1 MSMIT
6 IRNLQFQYDAAP
18 EINALYGID
27 LEIRKGEC
35 IVLTGESGCG
45 KTTLTRC
52 LNGLIPNFFEG
63 TLTGEILYEGVPV
76 NKLEQYELSRK
87 IGTVFQDSRS
97 QFFAVNTTDEVA
109 FGCENLAFP
118 TERINQ
124 NVDAAFS
131 RMNIDVLRD
140 RSLFGLSSGEKQRL
154 AVASIYAMDTDVIVL
169 DEPTANLDGETIQNL
184 RELLFTLKAE
194 GKTLIISEHR
204 LSWLGGIADRYVY
217 MRKGRIEKIWGAA
230 EAACL
235 SPDVLREYGLRSI
248 QNVLFPTRKTPARS
262 DANELTCQNLCIYYG
277 KQEIIHDLNFHFTW
291 GEEGRIIGIVGAN
304 GSGKTTFSKVL
315 CGLMAPR
322 TGKIHLNGKKMTHRE
337 LLKKTYFVMQDAD
350 YQLFTESVTHEME
363 LAARK
368 NKQKNVRSSKE
379 ETTNILDRFGLAE
392 YSERHPLSLSGG
404 QKQRVT
410 IAASIAAK
418 SDILVLDE
426 PTSGL
431 DGRNML
437 RLKNILRELKKQGM
451 LIFIVTHDAEFL
463 EGLTDELLT
472 ISNKEENMDKREKQQ
487 SPLRG
492 ILQFASQRKGLL
504 RISVILSV
512 LSSAFGMVPY
522 AAVAVLLGK
531 ALDNALTIEWAVS
544 LTLVALA
551 GYFLKHFLY
560 SKSTLCSH
568 KAAYEI
574 IQNIR
579 CAIMRKM
586 SKMSMGTIQEKSS
599 GEFKQL
605 VIDDSGSFVPT
616 SVTAG
621 EFTIF
626 AKTGPAVIKKAGV
639 VVEHTDFVG
648 KYPLTPGRTLSAL
661 ELSLIPKLPEWYI
674 IPPEVVDICKHAQK
688 TTGRPMQMRNFLL
701 RGPAGTG
708 KTMGA
713 KAIAAGLGLPYMK
726 YTCSANTEIFDFTGM
741 IFPETDAV
749 STGSPELD
757 REREILK
764 SMGGISYANV
774 AKLMRFPDLDDMD
787 YDPAGVYQALTGVE
801 NLAATVQ
808 DCMSVVLEKV
818 TEKVQA
824 LSKRAETCQSSGQN
838 YTYVETDFVKAL
850 KHGYLVEVQEPSTII
865 QPGVLVGLNSLLEQ
879 EGSITL
885 PTGEIIRRHPDTVV
899 IVTTN
904 VSYEGC
910 RQMNQSVVDRMS
922 LVKDIEL
929 PEPEVMVQRAMAVT
943 GCADEYLV
951 SQMVQ
956 VVNDMADYC
965 RKNSITDGAC
975 GMRSLIDWVIS
986 AEISGDPYL
995 SAKYTVISK
1004 ATADEEDREAL
1015 ITTILDPMFAPKRKR
1030 TSA

>member
-1 MSMIT
+1 MSVSIN
-6 IRNLQFQYDAAP
+6 NLFNYSRSLPVPFDTMTNKKVKVASM
-18 EINALYGID
+18 YGAKTESTLCGSVIKAVHAMC
-27 LEIRKGEC
+27 RCMNG
-35 IVLTGESGCG
+35 TGEGAVGQIDTNKSVAEYKSSVGPDAYHLVVFDVASGSALASVYD
-45 KTTLTRC
+45 KNTE
-52 LNGLIPNFFEG
+52 LI
-63 TLTGEILYEGVPV
+63 
-76 NKLEQYELSRK
+76 EQY
-87 IGTVFQDSRS
+87 VAHPS
-97 QFFAVNTTDEVA
+97 QRDGAAIFFA
-109 FGCENLAFP
+109 
-118 TERINQ
+118 
-124 NVDAAFS
+124 
-131 RMNIDVLRD
+131 
-140 RSLFGLSSGEKQRL
+140 
-154 AVASIYAMDTDVIVL
+154 
-169 DEPTANLDGETIQNL
+169 
-184 RELLFTLKAE
+184 
-194 GKTLIISEHR
+194 
-204 LSWLGGIADRYVY
+204 
-217 MRKGRIEKIWGAA
+217 
-230 EAACL
+230 
-235 SPDVLREYGLRSI
+235 
-248 QNVLFPTRKTPARS
+248 
-262 DANELTCQNLCIYYG
+262 
-277 KQEIIHDLNFHFTW
+277 
-291 GEEGRIIGIVGAN
+291 
-304 GSGKTTFSKVL
+304 
-315 CGLMAPR
+315 LMPF
-322 TGKIHLNGKKMTHRE
+322 LM
-337 LLKKTYFVMQDAD
+337 
-350 YQLFTESVTHEME
+350 S
-363 LAARK
+363 
-368 NKQKNVRSSKE
+368 
-379 ETTNILDRFGLAE
+379 
-392 YSERHPLSLSGG
+392 
-404 QKQRVT
+404 
-410 IAASIAAK
+410 
-418 SDILVLDE
+418 
-426 PTSGL
+426 
-431 DGRNML
+431 
-437 RLKNILRELKKQGM
+437 
-451 LIFIVTHDAEFL
+451 DAEF
-463 EGLTDELLT
+463 DET
-472 ISNKEENMDKREKQQ
+472 FQEYYDQFIAGYPDMAKATESMA
-487 SPLRG
+487 
-492 ILQFASQRKGLL
+492 ILC
-504 RISVILSV
+504 
-512 LSSAFGMVPY
+512 
-522 AAVAVLLGK
+522 
-531 ALDNALTIEWAVS
+531 DNAYRRIKDDTCPAHINITVDKSGNLMRVS
-544 LTLVALA
+544 Q
-551 GYFLKHFLY
+551 G
-560 SKSTLCSH
+560 
-568 KAAYEI
+568 
-574 IQNIR
+574 
-579 CAIMRKM
+579 
-586 SKMSMGTIQEKSS
+586 
-599 GEFKQL
+599 QL
-605 VIDDSGSFVPT
+605 DSGSFVPT

-749 STGSPELD
+749 STGSSELD

-774 AKLMRFPDLDDMD
+774 AKLLRLPDLDDMD

-824 LSKRAETCQSSGQN
+824 LSKRAENRQSSGQN

>member
-1 MSMIT
+1 MSVSIN
-6 IRNLQFQYDAAP
+6 NLFNYSRSLPVPFDTMTNKKVKVASMYGAKTESTLCGSVIKAVHAMCRCMNGTGEGAVGQIDTNKSVAEYKSSVGPDAYHLVVFDAASGS
-18 EINALYGID
+18 ALASVYD
-27 LEIRKGEC
+27 KNTE
-35 IVLTGESGCG
+35 
-45 KTTLTRC
+45 
-52 LNGLIPNFFEG
+52 LI
-63 TLTGEILYEGVPV
+63 
-76 NKLEQYELSRK
+76 EQY
-87 IGTVFQDSRS
+87 VAHPS
-97 QFFAVNTTDEVA
+97 QRDGAAIFFA
-109 FGCENLAFP
+109 
-118 TERINQ
+118 
-124 NVDAAFS
+124 
-131 RMNIDVLRD
+131 
-140 RSLFGLSSGEKQRL
+140 
-154 AVASIYAMDTDVIVL
+154 
-169 DEPTANLDGETIQNL
+169 
-184 RELLFTLKAE
+184 
-194 GKTLIISEHR
+194 
-204 LSWLGGIADRYVY
+204 
-217 MRKGRIEKIWGAA
+217 
-230 EAACL
+230 
-235 SPDVLREYGLRSI
+235 
-248 QNVLFPTRKTPARS
+248 
-262 DANELTCQNLCIYYG
+262 
-277 KQEIIHDLNFHFTW
+277 
-291 GEEGRIIGIVGAN
+291 
-304 GSGKTTFSKVL
+304 
-315 CGLMAPR
+315 LMPF
-322 TGKIHLNGKKMTHRE
+322 LM
-337 LLKKTYFVMQDAD
+337 
-350 YQLFTESVTHEME
+350 S
-363 LAARK
+363 
-368 NKQKNVRSSKE
+368 
-379 ETTNILDRFGLAE
+379 
-392 YSERHPLSLSGG
+392 
-404 QKQRVT
+404 
-410 IAASIAAK
+410 
-418 SDILVLDE
+418 
-426 PTSGL
+426 
-431 DGRNML
+431 
-437 RLKNILRELKKQGM
+437 
-451 LIFIVTHDAEFL
+451 DAEF
-463 EGLTDELLT
+463 DET
-472 ISNKEENMDKREKQQ
+472 FQEYYDQFIAGYPDMAKATESMA
-487 SPLRG
+487 
-492 ILQFASQRKGLL
+492 ILC
-504 RISVILSV
+504 
-512 LSSAFGMVPY
+512 
-522 AAVAVLLGK
+522 
-531 ALDNALTIEWAVS
+531 DNAYRRIKDDTCPAHINITVDKSGNLMRVS
-544 LTLVALA
+544 Q
-551 GYFLKHFLY
+551 G
-560 SKSTLCSH
+560 
-568 KAAYEI
+568 
-574 IQNIR
+574 
-579 CAIMRKM
+579 
-586 SKMSMGTIQEKSS
+586 
-599 GEFKQL
+599 QL
-605 VIDDSGSFVPT
+605 DSGSFVPT

-749 STGSPELD
+749 STGSSELD

-774 AKLMRFPDLDDMD
+774 AKLLRLPDLDDMD

-824 LSKRAETCQSSGQN
+824 LSKRAENRQSSGQN
-838 YTYVETDFVKAL
+838 YTYVETNFVKAL

>member
-1 MSMIT
+1 MSVSIN
-6 IRNLQFQYDAAP
+6 NLFNYSRSLPVPFDTMTNKKVKVASMYGAKTESTLCGSVIKAVHAMCRCMNGTGEGAVGQIDTNKSVAEYKSSVGPDAYHLVVFDAASGS
-18 EINALYGID
+18 ALASVYD
-27 LEIRKGEC
+27 KNTE
-35 IVLTGESGCG
+35 
-45 KTTLTRC
+45 
-52 LNGLIPNFFEG
+52 LI
-63 TLTGEILYEGVPV
+63 
-76 NKLEQYELSRK
+76 EQY
-87 IGTVFQDSRS
+87 VAHPS
-97 QFFAVNTTDEVA
+97 QRDGAAIFFA
-109 FGCENLAFP
+109 
-118 TERINQ
+118 
-124 NVDAAFS
+124 
-131 RMNIDVLRD
+131 
-140 RSLFGLSSGEKQRL
+140 
-154 AVASIYAMDTDVIVL
+154 
-169 DEPTANLDGETIQNL
+169 
-184 RELLFTLKAE
+184 
-194 GKTLIISEHR
+194 
-204 LSWLGGIADRYVY
+204 
-217 MRKGRIEKIWGAA
+217 
-230 EAACL
+230 
-235 SPDVLREYGLRSI
+235 
-248 QNVLFPTRKTPARS
+248 
-262 DANELTCQNLCIYYG
+262 
-277 KQEIIHDLNFHFTW
+277 
-291 GEEGRIIGIVGAN
+291 
-304 GSGKTTFSKVL
+304 
-315 CGLMAPR
+315 LMPF
-322 TGKIHLNGKKMTHRE
+322 LM
-337 LLKKTYFVMQDAD
+337 
-350 YQLFTESVTHEME
+350 S
-363 LAARK
+363 
-368 NKQKNVRSSKE
+368 
-379 ETTNILDRFGLAE
+379 
-392 YSERHPLSLSGG
+392 
-404 QKQRVT
+404 
-410 IAASIAAK
+410 
-418 SDILVLDE
+418 
-426 PTSGL
+426 
-431 DGRNML
+431 
-437 RLKNILRELKKQGM
+437 
-451 LIFIVTHDAEFL
+451 DAEF
-463 EGLTDELLT
+463 DET
-472 ISNKEENMDKREKQQ
+472 FQAYYDQFIAGYPDMAKATESMA
-487 SPLRG
+487 
-492 ILQFASQRKGLL
+492 ILC
-504 RISVILSV
+504 
-512 LSSAFGMVPY
+512 
-522 AAVAVLLGK
+522 
-531 ALDNALTIEWAVS
+531 DNAYRRIKDDTCPAHINITVDKSGNLMRVS
-544 LTLVALA
+544 Q
-551 GYFLKHFLY
+551 G
-560 SKSTLCSH
+560 
-568 KAAYEI
+568 
-574 IQNIR
+574 
-579 CAIMRKM
+579 
-586 SKMSMGTIQEKSS
+586 
-599 GEFKQL
+599 QL
-605 VIDDSGSFVPT
+605 DSGSFVPT

-648 KYPLTPGRTLSAL
+648 KYPLTPGRTLSVL

-774 AKLMRFPDLDDMD
+774 AKLLRLPDLDDMD

-824 LSKRAETCQSSGQN
+824 LSKRAENRQSSGQN

>member
-1 MSMIT
+1 MSVSIN
-6 IRNLQFQYDAAP
+6 NLFNYSRSLPVPFDTMTNKKVKVASMYGAKTESTLCGSVIKAVHAMCRCMNGTGEGAVGQIDTNKSVAEYKSSVGPDAYHLVVFDAASGS
-18 EINALYGID
+18 ALASVYD
-27 LEIRKGEC
+27 KNTE
-35 IVLTGESGCG
+35 
-45 KTTLTRC
+45 
-52 LNGLIPNFFEG
+52 LI
-63 TLTGEILYEGVPV
+63 
-76 NKLEQYELSRK
+76 EQY
-87 IGTVFQDSRS
+87 VAHPS
-97 QFFAVNTTDEVA
+97 QRDGAAIFFA
-109 FGCENLAFP
+109 
-118 TERINQ
+118 
-124 NVDAAFS
+124 
-131 RMNIDVLRD
+131 
-140 RSLFGLSSGEKQRL
+140 
-154 AVASIYAMDTDVIVL
+154 
-169 DEPTANLDGETIQNL
+169 
-184 RELLFTLKAE
+184 
-194 GKTLIISEHR
+194 
-204 LSWLGGIADRYVY
+204 
-217 MRKGRIEKIWGAA
+217 
-230 EAACL
+230 
-235 SPDVLREYGLRSI
+235 
-248 QNVLFPTRKTPARS
+248 
-262 DANELTCQNLCIYYG
+262 
-277 KQEIIHDLNFHFTW
+277 
-291 GEEGRIIGIVGAN
+291 
-304 GSGKTTFSKVL
+304 
-315 CGLMAPR
+315 LMPF
-322 TGKIHLNGKKMTHRE
+322 LM
-337 LLKKTYFVMQDAD
+337 
-350 YQLFTESVTHEME
+350 S
-363 LAARK
+363 
-368 NKQKNVRSSKE
+368 
-379 ETTNILDRFGLAE
+379 
-392 YSERHPLSLSGG
+392 
-404 QKQRVT
+404 
-410 IAASIAAK
+410 
-418 SDILVLDE
+418 
-426 PTSGL
+426 
-431 DGRNML
+431 
-437 RLKNILRELKKQGM
+437 
-451 LIFIVTHDAEFL
+451 DAEF
-463 EGLTDELLT
+463 DET
-472 ISNKEENMDKREKQQ
+472 FQEYYDQFIAGYPDMAKATESMA
-487 SPLRG
+487 
-492 ILQFASQRKGLL
+492 ILC
-504 RISVILSV
+504 
-512 LSSAFGMVPY
+512 
-522 AAVAVLLGK
+522 
-531 ALDNALTIEWAVS
+531 DNAYRRIKDDTCPAHINITVDKSGNLMRVS
-544 LTLVALA
+544 Q
-551 GYFLKHFLY
+551 G
-560 SKSTLCSH
+560 
-568 KAAYEI
+568 
-574 IQNIR
+574 
-579 CAIMRKM
+579 
-586 SKMSMGTIQEKSS
+586 
-599 GEFKQL
+599 QL
-605 VIDDSGSFVPT
+605 DSGSFVPT

-713 KAIAAGLGLPYMK
+713 KVIAAGLGLPYMK

-749 STGSPELD
+749 STGSSELD

-774 AKLMRFPDLDDMD
+774 AKLLRLPDLDDMD

-824 LSKRAETCQSSGQN
+824 LSKRAENRQSSGQN

>member
-1 MSMIT
+1 MSVSIN
-6 IRNLQFQYDAAP
+6 NLFNYSRSLPVPFDTMTNKKVKVASMYGAKTESTLCGSVIKAVHAMCRCMNGTGEGAVGQIDTNKSVAEYKSSVGPDAYHLVVFDAASGS
-18 EINALYGID
+18 ALASVYD
-27 LEIRKGEC
+27 KNTE
-35 IVLTGESGCG
+35 
-45 KTTLTRC
+45 
-52 LNGLIPNFFEG
+52 LI
-63 TLTGEILYEGVPV
+63 
-76 NKLEQYELSRK
+76 EQY
-87 IGTVFQDSRS
+87 VAHPS
-97 QFFAVNTTDEVA
+97 QRDGAAIFFA
-109 FGCENLAFP
+109 
-118 TERINQ
+118 
-124 NVDAAFS
+124 
-131 RMNIDVLRD
+131 
-140 RSLFGLSSGEKQRL
+140 
-154 AVASIYAMDTDVIVL
+154 
-169 DEPTANLDGETIQNL
+169 
-184 RELLFTLKAE
+184 
-194 GKTLIISEHR
+194 
-204 LSWLGGIADRYVY
+204 
-217 MRKGRIEKIWGAA
+217 
-230 EAACL
+230 
-235 SPDVLREYGLRSI
+235 
-248 QNVLFPTRKTPARS
+248 
-262 DANELTCQNLCIYYG
+262 
-277 KQEIIHDLNFHFTW
+277 
-291 GEEGRIIGIVGAN
+291 
-304 GSGKTTFSKVL
+304 
-315 CGLMAPR
+315 LMPF
-322 TGKIHLNGKKMTHRE
+322 LM
-337 LLKKTYFVMQDAD
+337 
-350 YQLFTESVTHEME
+350 S
-363 LAARK
+363 
-368 NKQKNVRSSKE
+368 
-379 ETTNILDRFGLAE
+379 
-392 YSERHPLSLSGG
+392 
-404 QKQRVT
+404 
-410 IAASIAAK
+410 
-418 SDILVLDE
+418 
-426 PTSGL
+426 
-431 DGRNML
+431 
-437 RLKNILRELKKQGM
+437 
-451 LIFIVTHDAEFL
+451 DAEF
-463 EGLTDELLT
+463 DET
-472 ISNKEENMDKREKQQ
+472 FQAYYDQFIAGYPDMAKATESMA
-487 SPLRG
+487 
-492 ILQFASQRKGLL
+492 ILC
-504 RISVILSV
+504 
-512 LSSAFGMVPY
+512 
-522 AAVAVLLGK
+522 
-531 ALDNALTIEWAVS
+531 DNAYRRIKDDTCPAHINITVDKSGNLMRVS
-544 LTLVALA
+544 Q
-551 GYFLKHFLY
+551 G
-560 SKSTLCSH
+560 
-568 KAAYEI
+568 
-574 IQNIR
+574 
-579 CAIMRKM
+579 
-586 SKMSMGTIQEKSS
+586 
-599 GEFKQL
+599 QL
-605 VIDDSGSFVPT
+605 DSGSFVPT

-774 AKLMRFPDLDDMD
+774 AKLMRLPDLDDMD

-808 DCMSVVLEKV
+808 DCLSVVLEKV

-824 LSKRAETCQSSGQN
+824 LSKRAENRQSSGQN

-910 RQMNQSVVDRMS
+910 RSMNQSVVDRMS

-1004 ATADEEDREAL
+1004 ATADEEYREAL

>member
-1 MSMIT
+1 MSVSIN
-6 IRNLQFQYDAAP
+6 NLFNYSRSLPVPFDTMTNKKVKVASMYGAKTESTLCGSVIKAVHAMCRCMNGTGEGAVGQIDTNKSVAEYKSSVGPDAYHLVVFDAASGS
-18 EINALYGID
+18 ALASVYD
-27 LEIRKGEC
+27 KNTE
-35 IVLTGESGCG
+35 
-45 KTTLTRC
+45 
-52 LNGLIPNFFEG
+52 LI
-63 TLTGEILYEGVPV
+63 
-76 NKLEQYELSRK
+76 EQY
-87 IGTVFQDSRS
+87 VAHPS
-97 QFFAVNTTDEVA
+97 QRDGAAIFFA
-109 FGCENLAFP
+109 
-118 TERINQ
+118 
-124 NVDAAFS
+124 
-131 RMNIDVLRD
+131 
-140 RSLFGLSSGEKQRL
+140 
-154 AVASIYAMDTDVIVL
+154 
-169 DEPTANLDGETIQNL
+169 
-184 RELLFTLKAE
+184 
-194 GKTLIISEHR
+194 
-204 LSWLGGIADRYVY
+204 
-217 MRKGRIEKIWGAA
+217 
-230 EAACL
+230 
-235 SPDVLREYGLRSI
+235 
-248 QNVLFPTRKTPARS
+248 
-262 DANELTCQNLCIYYG
+262 
-277 KQEIIHDLNFHFTW
+277 
-291 GEEGRIIGIVGAN
+291 
-304 GSGKTTFSKVL
+304 
-315 CGLMAPR
+315 LMPF
-322 TGKIHLNGKKMTHRE
+322 LM
-337 LLKKTYFVMQDAD
+337 
-350 YQLFTESVTHEME
+350 S
-363 LAARK
+363 
-368 NKQKNVRSSKE
+368 
-379 ETTNILDRFGLAE
+379 
-392 YSERHPLSLSGG
+392 
-404 QKQRVT
+404 
-410 IAASIAAK
+410 
-418 SDILVLDE
+418 
-426 PTSGL
+426 
-431 DGRNML
+431 
-437 RLKNILRELKKQGM
+437 
-451 LIFIVTHDAEFL
+451 DAEF
-463 EGLTDELLT
+463 DET
-472 ISNKEENMDKREKQQ
+472 FQEYYDQFIAGYPDMAKATESMA
-487 SPLRG
+487 
-492 ILQFASQRKGLL
+492 ILC
-504 RISVILSV
+504 
-512 LSSAFGMVPY
+512 
-522 AAVAVLLGK
+522 
-531 ALDNALTIEWAVS
+531 DNAYRRIKDDTCPAHINITVDKSGNLMRVS
-544 LTLVALA
+544 Q
-551 GYFLKHFLY
+551 G
-560 SKSTLCSH
+560 
-568 KAAYEI
+568 
-574 IQNIR
+574 
-579 CAIMRKM
+579 
-586 SKMSMGTIQEKSS
+586 
-599 GEFKQL
+599 QL
-605 VIDDSGSFVPT
+605 DSGSFVPT

-749 STGSPELD
+749 STGSSELD

-774 AKLMRFPDLDDMD
+774 AKLLRLPDLDDMD

-818 TEKVQA
+818 MEKVQA
-824 LSKRAETCQSSGQN
+824 LSKRTENRQSSGQN

-850 KHGYLVEVQEPSTII
+850 KHGYLVEIQEPSTII

>member
-1 MSMIT
+1 MSVSIN
-6 IRNLQFQYDAAP
+6 NLFNY
-18 EINALYGID
+18 
-27 LEIRKGEC
+27 
-35 IVLTGESGCG
+35 
-45 KTTLTRC
+45 
-52 LNGLIPNFFEG
+52 
-63 TLTGEILYEGVPV
+63 
-76 NKLEQYELSRK
+76 
-87 IGTVFQDSRS
+87 SRS
-97 QFFAVNTTDEVA
+97 LPVPFDTMTNKKV
-109 FGCENLAFP
+109 
-118 TERINQ
+118 
-124 NVDAAFS
+124 
-131 RMNIDVLRD
+131 
-140 RSLFGLSSGEKQRL
+140 K
-154 AVASIYAMDTDVIVL
+154 VASMYGA
-169 DEPTANLDGETIQNL
+169 
-184 RELLFTLKAE
+184 
-194 GKTLIISEHR
+194 KTE
-204 LSWLGGIADRYVY
+204 
-217 MRKGRIEKIWGAA
+217 
-230 EAACL
+230 
-235 SPDVLREYGLRSI
+235 
-248 QNVLFPTRKTPARS
+248 
-262 DANELTCQNLCIYYG
+262 
-277 KQEIIHDLNFHFTW
+277 
-291 GEEGRIIGIVGAN
+291 
-304 GSGKTTFSKVL
+304 
-315 CGLMAPR
+315 
-322 TGKIHLNGKKMTHRE
+322 
-337 LLKKTYFVMQDAD
+337 
-350 YQLFTESVTHEME
+350 
-363 LAARK
+363 
-368 NKQKNVRSSKE
+368 
-379 ETTNILDRFGLAE
+379 
-392 YSERHPLSLSGG
+392 
-404 QKQRVT
+404 
-410 IAASIAAK
+410 
-418 SDILVLDE
+418 
-426 PTSGL
+426 
-431 DGRNML
+431 
-437 RLKNILRELKKQGM
+437 
-451 LIFIVTHDAEFL
+451 
-463 EGLTDELLT
+463 
-472 ISNKEENMDKREKQQ
+472 
-487 SPLRG
+487 
-492 ILQFASQRKGLL
+492 
-504 RISVILSV
+504 
-512 LSSAFGMVPY
+512 
-522 AAVAVLLGK
+522 
-531 ALDNALTIEWAVS
+531 
-544 LTLVALA
+544 
-551 GYFLKHFLY
+551 
-560 SKSTLCSH
+560 STLCGSVI
-568 KAAYEI
+568 KAVHAMC
-574 IQNIR
+574 R
-579 CAIMRKM
+579 CMN
-586 SKMSMGTIQEKSS
+586 GTGEGAVGQIDTNKSVAEYKSS
-599 GEFKQL
+599 VGPDAYHLVVFDAASGSALASVYDKNTELIEQYVAHPSQRDGAAIFFALMPFLMSDVEFDETFQEYYDQFIAGYPDMAKATESMAILCDNAYRRIKDDTCPAHINITVDKSGNLMRVSQGQL
-605 VIDDSGSFVPT
+605 DSGSFVPT

-749 STGSPELD
+749 STGSSELD

-774 AKLMRFPDLDDMD
+774 AKLLRLPDLDDMD

-824 LSKRAETCQSSGQN
+824 LSKRAENRQSSGQN

-922 LVKDIEL
+922 LVKDINL

-965 RKNSITDGAC
+965 RKNSITDGTC

>member
-1 MSMIT
+1 MSVSIN
-6 IRNLQFQYDAAP
+6 NLFNYSRSLPVPFDTMTNKKVKVASMYGAKTESTLCGSVIKAVHAMCRCMNGTGEGAVGQIDTNKSVAEYKSSVGPDAYHLVVFDAASGS
-18 EINALYGID
+18 ALASVYD
-27 LEIRKGEC
+27 KNTE
-35 IVLTGESGCG
+35 
-45 KTTLTRC
+45 
-52 LNGLIPNFFEG
+52 LI
-63 TLTGEILYEGVPV
+63 
-76 NKLEQYELSRK
+76 EQY
-87 IGTVFQDSRS
+87 VAHPS
-97 QFFAVNTTDEVA
+97 QRDGAAIFFA
-109 FGCENLAFP
+109 
-118 TERINQ
+118 
-124 NVDAAFS
+124 
-131 RMNIDVLRD
+131 
-140 RSLFGLSSGEKQRL
+140 
-154 AVASIYAMDTDVIVL
+154 
-169 DEPTANLDGETIQNL
+169 
-184 RELLFTLKAE
+184 
-194 GKTLIISEHR
+194 
-204 LSWLGGIADRYVY
+204 
-217 MRKGRIEKIWGAA
+217 
-230 EAACL
+230 
-235 SPDVLREYGLRSI
+235 
-248 QNVLFPTRKTPARS
+248 
-262 DANELTCQNLCIYYG
+262 
-277 KQEIIHDLNFHFTW
+277 
-291 GEEGRIIGIVGAN
+291 
-304 GSGKTTFSKVL
+304 
-315 CGLMAPR
+315 LMPF
-322 TGKIHLNGKKMTHRE
+322 LM
-337 LLKKTYFVMQDAD
+337 
-350 YQLFTESVTHEME
+350 S
-363 LAARK
+363 
-368 NKQKNVRSSKE
+368 
-379 ETTNILDRFGLAE
+379 
-392 YSERHPLSLSGG
+392 
-404 QKQRVT
+404 
-410 IAASIAAK
+410 
-418 SDILVLDE
+418 
-426 PTSGL
+426 
-431 DGRNML
+431 
-437 RLKNILRELKKQGM
+437 
-451 LIFIVTHDAEFL
+451 DAEF
-463 EGLTDELLT
+463 DET
-472 ISNKEENMDKREKQQ
+472 FQEYYDQFIAGYPDMAKATESMA
-487 SPLRG
+487 
-492 ILQFASQRKGLL
+492 ILC
-504 RISVILSV
+504 
-512 LSSAFGMVPY
+512 
-522 AAVAVLLGK
+522 
-531 ALDNALTIEWAVS
+531 DNAYRRIKDDTCPAHINITVDKSGNLMRVS
-544 LTLVALA
+544 Q
-551 GYFLKHFLY
+551 G
-560 SKSTLCSH
+560 
-568 KAAYEI
+568 
-574 IQNIR
+574 
-579 CAIMRKM
+579 
-586 SKMSMGTIQEKSS
+586 
-599 GEFKQL
+599 QL
-605 VIDDSGSFVPT
+605 DSGSFVPT

-713 KAIAAGLGLPYMK
+713 KTIAAGLGLPYMK

-774 AKLMRFPDLDDMD
+774 AKLMRLPDLDDMD

-824 LSKRAETCQSSGQN
+824 LSKRAENRQSSGQN

-910 RQMNQSVVDRMS
+910 RSMNQSVVDRMS

>member
-1 MSMIT
+1 MSVSIN
-6 IRNLQFQYDAAP
+6 NLFNYSRSLPVPFDTMTNKKVKVASMYGAKTESTLCGSVIKAVHAMCRCMNGTGEGAVGQIDTNKSVAEYKSSVGPDAYHLVVFDAASGS
-18 EINALYGID
+18 ALASVYD
-27 LEIRKGEC
+27 KNTE
-35 IVLTGESGCG
+35 
-45 KTTLTRC
+45 
-52 LNGLIPNFFEG
+52 LI
-63 TLTGEILYEGVPV
+63 
-76 NKLEQYELSRK
+76 EQY
-87 IGTVFQDSRS
+87 VAHPS
-97 QFFAVNTTDEVA
+97 QRDGAAIFFA
-109 FGCENLAFP
+109 
-118 TERINQ
+118 
-124 NVDAAFS
+124 
-131 RMNIDVLRD
+131 
-140 RSLFGLSSGEKQRL
+140 
-154 AVASIYAMDTDVIVL
+154 
-169 DEPTANLDGETIQNL
+169 
-184 RELLFTLKAE
+184 
-194 GKTLIISEHR
+194 
-204 LSWLGGIADRYVY
+204 
-217 MRKGRIEKIWGAA
+217 
-230 EAACL
+230 
-235 SPDVLREYGLRSI
+235 
-248 QNVLFPTRKTPARS
+248 
-262 DANELTCQNLCIYYG
+262 
-277 KQEIIHDLNFHFTW
+277 
-291 GEEGRIIGIVGAN
+291 
-304 GSGKTTFSKVL
+304 
-315 CGLMAPR
+315 LMPF
-322 TGKIHLNGKKMTHRE
+322 LM
-337 LLKKTYFVMQDAD
+337 
-350 YQLFTESVTHEME
+350 S
-363 LAARK
+363 
-368 NKQKNVRSSKE
+368 
-379 ETTNILDRFGLAE
+379 
-392 YSERHPLSLSGG
+392 
-404 QKQRVT
+404 
-410 IAASIAAK
+410 
-418 SDILVLDE
+418 
-426 PTSGL
+426 
-431 DGRNML
+431 
-437 RLKNILRELKKQGM
+437 
-451 LIFIVTHDAEFL
+451 DAEF
-463 EGLTDELLT
+463 DET
-472 ISNKEENMDKREKQQ
+472 FQEYYDQFIAGYPDMAKATESMA
-487 SPLRG
+487 
-492 ILQFASQRKGLL
+492 ILC
-504 RISVILSV
+504 
-512 LSSAFGMVPY
+512 
-522 AAVAVLLGK
+522 
-531 ALDNALTIEWAVS
+531 DNAYRRIKDDTCPAHINITVDKSGNLMRVS
-544 LTLVALA
+544 Q
-551 GYFLKHFLY
+551 G
-560 SKSTLCSH
+560 
-568 KAAYEI
+568 
-574 IQNIR
+574 
-579 CAIMRKM
+579 
-586 SKMSMGTIQEKSS
+586 
-599 GEFKQL
+599 QL
-605 VIDDSGSFVPT
+605 DSGSFVPT

-648 KYPLTPGRTLSAL
+648 KYPLTLGRTLSAL
-661 ELSLIPKLPEWYI
+661 EQSLIPKLPEWYI

-774 AKLMRFPDLDDMD
+774 AKLMLLPDLDDMD

-808 DCMSVVLEKV
+808 DCMCVVLEKV

-824 LSKRAETCQSSGQN
+824 LSKRAENRQSSGQN

-922 LVKDIEL
+922 LVKDIDL

-965 RKNSITDGAC
+965 RKNSITDGTC

>member
-1 MSMIT
+1 MSVSIN
-6 IRNLQFQYDAAP
+6 NLFNYSRSLPVPFDTMTNKKVKVASMYGAKTESTLCGSVIKAVHAMCRCMNGTGEGAVGQIDTNKSVAEYKSSVGPDAYHLVVFDAASGS
-18 EINALYGID
+18 ALASVYD
-27 LEIRKGEC
+27 KNTE
-35 IVLTGESGCG
+35 
-45 KTTLTRC
+45 
-52 LNGLIPNFFEG
+52 LI
-63 TLTGEILYEGVPV
+63 
-76 NKLEQYELSRK
+76 EQY
-87 IGTVFQDSRS
+87 VAHPS
-97 QFFAVNTTDEVA
+97 QRDGAAIFFA
-109 FGCENLAFP
+109 
-118 TERINQ
+118 
-124 NVDAAFS
+124 
-131 RMNIDVLRD
+131 
-140 RSLFGLSSGEKQRL
+140 
-154 AVASIYAMDTDVIVL
+154 
-169 DEPTANLDGETIQNL
+169 
-184 RELLFTLKAE
+184 
-194 GKTLIISEHR
+194 
-204 LSWLGGIADRYVY
+204 
-217 MRKGRIEKIWGAA
+217 
-230 EAACL
+230 
-235 SPDVLREYGLRSI
+235 
-248 QNVLFPTRKTPARS
+248 
-262 DANELTCQNLCIYYG
+262 
-277 KQEIIHDLNFHFTW
+277 
-291 GEEGRIIGIVGAN
+291 
-304 GSGKTTFSKVL
+304 
-315 CGLMAPR
+315 LMPF
-322 TGKIHLNGKKMTHRE
+322 LM
-337 LLKKTYFVMQDAD
+337 
-350 YQLFTESVTHEME
+350 S
-363 LAARK
+363 
-368 NKQKNVRSSKE
+368 
-379 ETTNILDRFGLAE
+379 
-392 YSERHPLSLSGG
+392 
-404 QKQRVT
+404 
-410 IAASIAAK
+410 
-418 SDILVLDE
+418 
-426 PTSGL
+426 
-431 DGRNML
+431 
-437 RLKNILRELKKQGM
+437 
-451 LIFIVTHDAEFL
+451 DAEF
-463 EGLTDELLT
+463 DET
-472 ISNKEENMDKREKQQ
+472 FQEYYDQFIAGYPDMAKATESMA
-487 SPLRG
+487 
-492 ILQFASQRKGLL
+492 ILC
-504 RISVILSV
+504 
-512 LSSAFGMVPY
+512 
-522 AAVAVLLGK
+522 
-531 ALDNALTIEWAVS
+531 DNAYRRIKDDTCPAHINITVDKSGNLMRVS
-544 LTLVALA
+544 Q
-551 GYFLKHFLY
+551 G
-560 SKSTLCSH
+560 
-568 KAAYEI
+568 
-574 IQNIR
+574 
-579 CAIMRKM
+579 
-586 SKMSMGTIQEKSS
+586 
-599 GEFKQL
+599 QL
-605 VIDDSGSFVPT
+605 DSGSFVPT

-688 TTGRPMQMRNFLL
+688 ITGRPMQMRNFLL

-749 STGSPELD
+749 STGSSELD

-774 AKLMRFPDLDDMD
+774 AKLMRLPDLDDMD

-824 LSKRAETCQSSGQN
+824 LSKRAENRQSSGQN

-910 RQMNQSVVDRMS
+910 RSMNQSVVDRMS

>member
-1 MSMIT
+1 MSVSIN
-6 IRNLQFQYDAAP
+6 NLFNYSRSLPVPFDTMTNKKVKVASMYGAKTESTLCGSVIKAVHAMCRCMNGTGEGAVGQIDTNKSVAEYKSSVGPDAYHLVVFDAASGS
-18 EINALYGID
+18 ALASVYD
-27 LEIRKGEC
+27 KNTE
-35 IVLTGESGCG
+35 
-45 KTTLTRC
+45 
-52 LNGLIPNFFEG
+52 LI
-63 TLTGEILYEGVPV
+63 
-76 NKLEQYELSRK
+76 EQY
-87 IGTVFQDSRS
+87 VAHPS
-97 QFFAVNTTDEVA
+97 QRDGAAIFFA
-109 FGCENLAFP
+109 
-118 TERINQ
+118 
-124 NVDAAFS
+124 
-131 RMNIDVLRD
+131 
-140 RSLFGLSSGEKQRL
+140 
-154 AVASIYAMDTDVIVL
+154 
-169 DEPTANLDGETIQNL
+169 
-184 RELLFTLKAE
+184 
-194 GKTLIISEHR
+194 
-204 LSWLGGIADRYVY
+204 
-217 MRKGRIEKIWGAA
+217 
-230 EAACL
+230 
-235 SPDVLREYGLRSI
+235 
-248 QNVLFPTRKTPARS
+248 
-262 DANELTCQNLCIYYG
+262 
-277 KQEIIHDLNFHFTW
+277 
-291 GEEGRIIGIVGAN
+291 
-304 GSGKTTFSKVL
+304 
-315 CGLMAPR
+315 LMPF
-322 TGKIHLNGKKMTHRE
+322 LM
-337 LLKKTYFVMQDAD
+337 
-350 YQLFTESVTHEME
+350 S
-363 LAARK
+363 
-368 NKQKNVRSSKE
+368 
-379 ETTNILDRFGLAE
+379 
-392 YSERHPLSLSGG
+392 
-404 QKQRVT
+404 
-410 IAASIAAK
+410 
-418 SDILVLDE
+418 
-426 PTSGL
+426 
-431 DGRNML
+431 
-437 RLKNILRELKKQGM
+437 
-451 LIFIVTHDAEFL
+451 DAEF
-463 EGLTDELLT
+463 DET
-472 ISNKEENMDKREKQQ
+472 FQEYYDQFIAGYPDMAKATESMA
-487 SPLRG
+487 
-492 ILQFASQRKGLL
+492 ILC
-504 RISVILSV
+504 
-512 LSSAFGMVPY
+512 
-522 AAVAVLLGK
+522 
-531 ALDNALTIEWAVS
+531 DNAYRRIKDDTCPAHINITVDKSGNLMRVS
-544 LTLVALA
+544 Q
-551 GYFLKHFLY
+551 G
-560 SKSTLCSH
+560 
-568 KAAYEI
+568 
-574 IQNIR
+574 
-579 CAIMRKM
+579 
-586 SKMSMGTIQEKSS
+586 
-599 GEFKQL
+599 QL
-605 VIDDSGSFVPT
+605 DSGSFVPT

-648 KYPLTPGRTLSAL
+648 KYPLTLGRTLSAL
-661 ELSLIPKLPEWYI
+661 EQSLIPKLPEWYI

-749 STGSPELD
+749 STGSLELD

-774 AKLMRFPDLDDMD
+774 AKLMRLPDLDDMD

-824 LSKRAETCQSSGQN
+824 LSKRAENRQSSGQN

-922 LVKDIEL
+922 LVKDIDL

-956 VVNDMADYC
+956 VVNDMVDYC

>member
-1 MSMIT
+1 MSVSIN
-6 IRNLQFQYDAAP
+6 NLFNYSRSLPVPFDTMTNKKVKVASMYRAKTESTLCGSVIKAVHAMCRCMNGTGEGAVGQIDTNKSVAEYKSSVGPDAYHLVVFDAASGS
-18 EINALYGID
+18 ALASVYD
-27 LEIRKGEC
+27 KNTE
-35 IVLTGESGCG
+35 
-45 KTTLTRC
+45 
-52 LNGLIPNFFEG
+52 LI
-63 TLTGEILYEGVPV
+63 
-76 NKLEQYELSRK
+76 EQY
-87 IGTVFQDSRS
+87 VAHPS
-97 QFFAVNTTDEVA
+97 QRDGAAIFFA
-109 FGCENLAFP
+109 
-118 TERINQ
+118 
-124 NVDAAFS
+124 
-131 RMNIDVLRD
+131 
-140 RSLFGLSSGEKQRL
+140 
-154 AVASIYAMDTDVIVL
+154 
-169 DEPTANLDGETIQNL
+169 
-184 RELLFTLKAE
+184 
-194 GKTLIISEHR
+194 
-204 LSWLGGIADRYVY
+204 
-217 MRKGRIEKIWGAA
+217 
-230 EAACL
+230 
-235 SPDVLREYGLRSI
+235 
-248 QNVLFPTRKTPARS
+248 
-262 DANELTCQNLCIYYG
+262 
-277 KQEIIHDLNFHFTW
+277 
-291 GEEGRIIGIVGAN
+291 
-304 GSGKTTFSKVL
+304 
-315 CGLMAPR
+315 LMPF
-322 TGKIHLNGKKMTHRE
+322 LM
-337 LLKKTYFVMQDAD
+337 
-350 YQLFTESVTHEME
+350 S
-363 LAARK
+363 
-368 NKQKNVRSSKE
+368 
-379 ETTNILDRFGLAE
+379 
-392 YSERHPLSLSGG
+392 
-404 QKQRVT
+404 
-410 IAASIAAK
+410 
-418 SDILVLDE
+418 
-426 PTSGL
+426 
-431 DGRNML
+431 
-437 RLKNILRELKKQGM
+437 
-451 LIFIVTHDAEFL
+451 DAEF
-463 EGLTDELLT
+463 DET
-472 ISNKEENMDKREKQQ
+472 FQEYYDQFIAGYPDMAKATESMA
-487 SPLRG
+487 
-492 ILQFASQRKGLL
+492 ILC
-504 RISVILSV
+504 
-512 LSSAFGMVPY
+512 
-522 AAVAVLLGK
+522 
-531 ALDNALTIEWAVS
+531 DNAYRRIKDDTCPAHINITVDKSGNLMRVS
-544 LTLVALA
+544 Q
-551 GYFLKHFLY
+551 G
-560 SKSTLCSH
+560 
-568 KAAYEI
+568 
-574 IQNIR
+574 
-579 CAIMRKM
+579 
-586 SKMSMGTIQEKSS
+586 
-599 GEFKQL
+599 QL
-605 VIDDSGSFVPT
+605 DSGSFVPT

-661 ELSLIPKLPEWYI
+661 EQSLIPKLPEWYI

-774 AKLMRFPDLDDMD
+774 AKLMRLPDLDDMD

-824 LSKRAETCQSSGQN
+824 LSKRAENRQSSGQN

-910 RQMNQSVVDRMS
+910 RSMNQSVVDRMS

-929 PEPEVMVQRAMAVT
+929 PEPEVMVERAMAVT

>member
-1 MSMIT
+1 MSVSIN
-6 IRNLQFQYDAAP
+6 NLFNY
-18 EINALYGID
+18 
-27 LEIRKGEC
+27 
-35 IVLTGESGCG
+35 
-45 KTTLTRC
+45 
-52 LNGLIPNFFEG
+52 
-63 TLTGEILYEGVPV
+63 
-76 NKLEQYELSRK
+76 
-87 IGTVFQDSRS
+87 SRS
-97 QFFAVNTTDEVA
+97 LPVPFDTMTNKKV
-109 FGCENLAFP
+109 
-118 TERINQ
+118 
-124 NVDAAFS
+124 
-131 RMNIDVLRD
+131 
-140 RSLFGLSSGEKQRL
+140 K
-154 AVASIYAMDTDVIVL
+154 VASMYGA
-169 DEPTANLDGETIQNL
+169 
-184 RELLFTLKAE
+184 
-194 GKTLIISEHR
+194 KTE
-204 LSWLGGIADRYVY
+204 
-217 MRKGRIEKIWGAA
+217 
-230 EAACL
+230 
-235 SPDVLREYGLRSI
+235 
-248 QNVLFPTRKTPARS
+248 
-262 DANELTCQNLCIYYG
+262 
-277 KQEIIHDLNFHFTW
+277 
-291 GEEGRIIGIVGAN
+291 
-304 GSGKTTFSKVL
+304 
-315 CGLMAPR
+315 
-322 TGKIHLNGKKMTHRE
+322 
-337 LLKKTYFVMQDAD
+337 
-350 YQLFTESVTHEME
+350 
-363 LAARK
+363 
-368 NKQKNVRSSKE
+368 
-379 ETTNILDRFGLAE
+379 
-392 YSERHPLSLSGG
+392 
-404 QKQRVT
+404 
-410 IAASIAAK
+410 
-418 SDILVLDE
+418 
-426 PTSGL
+426 
-431 DGRNML
+431 
-437 RLKNILRELKKQGM
+437 
-451 LIFIVTHDAEFL
+451 
-463 EGLTDELLT
+463 
-472 ISNKEENMDKREKQQ
+472 
-487 SPLRG
+487 
-492 ILQFASQRKGLL
+492 
-504 RISVILSV
+504 
-512 LSSAFGMVPY
+512 
-522 AAVAVLLGK
+522 
-531 ALDNALTIEWAVS
+531 
-544 LTLVALA
+544 
-551 GYFLKHFLY
+551 
-560 SKSTLCSH
+560 STLCGSVI
-568 KAAYEI
+568 KAVHAMC
-574 IQNIR
+574 R
-579 CAIMRKM
+579 CMN
-586 SKMSMGTIQEKSS
+586 GTGEGAVGQIDTNKSVAEYKSS
-599 GEFKQL
+599 VGPDAYHLVVFDAASGSALASVYDKNTELIEQYVAHPSQRDGAAIFFALMPFLMSDVEFDETFQEYYDQFIAGYPDMAKATESMAILCDNAYRRIKDDTCPAHINITVDKSGNLMRVSQGQL
-605 VIDDSGSFVPT
+605 DSGSFVPT

-749 STGSPELD
+749 STGSSELD

-774 AKLMRFPDLDDMD
+774 AKLLRLPDLDDMD

-824 LSKRAETCQSSGQN
+824 LSKRAENRQSSGQN
-838 YTYVETDFVKAL
+838 YAYVETDFVKAL

>member
-1 MSMIT
+1 MSVSIN
-6 IRNLQFQYDAAP
+6 NLFNY
-18 EINALYGID
+18 
-27 LEIRKGEC
+27 
-35 IVLTGESGCG
+35 
-45 KTTLTRC
+45 
-52 LNGLIPNFFEG
+52 
-63 TLTGEILYEGVPV
+63 
-76 NKLEQYELSRK
+76 
-87 IGTVFQDSRS
+87 SRS
-97 QFFAVNTTDEVA
+97 LPVPFDTMTNKKV
-109 FGCENLAFP
+109 
-118 TERINQ
+118 
-124 NVDAAFS
+124 
-131 RMNIDVLRD
+131 
-140 RSLFGLSSGEKQRL
+140 K
-154 AVASIYAMDTDVIVL
+154 VASMYGA
-169 DEPTANLDGETIQNL
+169 
-184 RELLFTLKAE
+184 
-194 GKTLIISEHR
+194 KTE
-204 LSWLGGIADRYVY
+204 
-217 MRKGRIEKIWGAA
+217 
-230 EAACL
+230 
-235 SPDVLREYGLRSI
+235 
-248 QNVLFPTRKTPARS
+248 
-262 DANELTCQNLCIYYG
+262 
-277 KQEIIHDLNFHFTW
+277 
-291 GEEGRIIGIVGAN
+291 
-304 GSGKTTFSKVL
+304 
-315 CGLMAPR
+315 
-322 TGKIHLNGKKMTHRE
+322 
-337 LLKKTYFVMQDAD
+337 
-350 YQLFTESVTHEME
+350 
-363 LAARK
+363 
-368 NKQKNVRSSKE
+368 
-379 ETTNILDRFGLAE
+379 
-392 YSERHPLSLSGG
+392 
-404 QKQRVT
+404 
-410 IAASIAAK
+410 
-418 SDILVLDE
+418 
-426 PTSGL
+426 
-431 DGRNML
+431 
-437 RLKNILRELKKQGM
+437 
-451 LIFIVTHDAEFL
+451 
-463 EGLTDELLT
+463 
-472 ISNKEENMDKREKQQ
+472 
-487 SPLRG
+487 
-492 ILQFASQRKGLL
+492 
-504 RISVILSV
+504 
-512 LSSAFGMVPY
+512 
-522 AAVAVLLGK
+522 
-531 ALDNALTIEWAVS
+531 
-544 LTLVALA
+544 
-551 GYFLKHFLY
+551 
-560 SKSTLCSH
+560 STLCGSVI
-568 KAAYEI
+568 KAVHAMC
-574 IQNIR
+574 R
-579 CAIMRKM
+579 CMN
-586 SKMSMGTIQEKSS
+586 GTGEGAVGQIDTNKSVAEYKSS
-599 GEFKQL
+599 VGPDAYHLVVFDAASGSALASVYDKNTELIEQYVAHPSQRDGAAIFFALMPFLMSDVEFDETFQEYYDQFIAGYPDMAKATESMAILCDNAYRRIKDDTCPAHINITVDKSGNLMRVSQGQL
-605 VIDDSGSFVPT
+605 DSGSFVPT

-749 STGSPELD
+749 STGSSELD

-774 AKLMRFPDLDDMD
+774 AKLLRLPDLDDMD

-824 LSKRAETCQSSGQN
+824 LSKRAENRQSSGQN

-975 GMRSLIDWVIS
+975 GMRSLIDWVTS

>member
-1 MSMIT
+1 MSVSIN
-6 IRNLQFQYDAAP
+6 NLFNYSRSLPVPFDTMTNKKVKVASMYGAKTESTLCGSVIKAVHAMCRCMNGTGEGAVGQIDTNKSVAEYKSSVGPDAYHLVVFDAASGS
-18 EINALYGID
+18 ALASVYD
-27 LEIRKGEC
+27 KNTE
-35 IVLTGESGCG
+35 
-45 KTTLTRC
+45 
-52 LNGLIPNFFEG
+52 LI
-63 TLTGEILYEGVPV
+63 
-76 NKLEQYELSRK
+76 EQY
-87 IGTVFQDSRS
+87 VAHPS
-97 QFFAVNTTDEVA
+97 QRDGAAIFFA
-109 FGCENLAFP
+109 
-118 TERINQ
+118 
-124 NVDAAFS
+124 
-131 RMNIDVLRD
+131 
-140 RSLFGLSSGEKQRL
+140 
-154 AVASIYAMDTDVIVL
+154 
-169 DEPTANLDGETIQNL
+169 
-184 RELLFTLKAE
+184 
-194 GKTLIISEHR
+194 
-204 LSWLGGIADRYVY
+204 
-217 MRKGRIEKIWGAA
+217 
-230 EAACL
+230 
-235 SPDVLREYGLRSI
+235 
-248 QNVLFPTRKTPARS
+248 
-262 DANELTCQNLCIYYG
+262 
-277 KQEIIHDLNFHFTW
+277 
-291 GEEGRIIGIVGAN
+291 
-304 GSGKTTFSKVL
+304 
-315 CGLMAPR
+315 LMPF
-322 TGKIHLNGKKMTHRE
+322 LM
-337 LLKKTYFVMQDAD
+337 
-350 YQLFTESVTHEME
+350 S
-363 LAARK
+363 
-368 NKQKNVRSSKE
+368 
-379 ETTNILDRFGLAE
+379 
-392 YSERHPLSLSGG
+392 
-404 QKQRVT
+404 
-410 IAASIAAK
+410 
-418 SDILVLDE
+418 
-426 PTSGL
+426 
-431 DGRNML
+431 
-437 RLKNILRELKKQGM
+437 
-451 LIFIVTHDAEFL
+451 DAEF
-463 EGLTDELLT
+463 DET
-472 ISNKEENMDKREKQQ
+472 FQEYYDQFIAGYPDMAKATESMA
-487 SPLRG
+487 
-492 ILQFASQRKGLL
+492 ILC
-504 RISVILSV
+504 
-512 LSSAFGMVPY
+512 
-522 AAVAVLLGK
+522 
-531 ALDNALTIEWAVS
+531 DNAYRRIKDDTCPAHINITVDKSGNLMRVS
-544 LTLVALA
+544 Q
-551 GYFLKHFLY
+551 G
-560 SKSTLCSH
+560 
-568 KAAYEI
+568 
-574 IQNIR
+574 
-579 CAIMRKM
+579 
-586 SKMSMGTIQEKSS
+586 
-599 GEFKQL
+599 QL
-605 VIDDSGSFVPT
+605 DSGSFVPT

-749 STGSPELD
+749 STGSLELD

-774 AKLMRFPDLDDMD
+774 AKLMRLPDLDDMD

-824 LSKRAETCQSSGQN
+824 LSKRAENRQSSGQN

-899 IVTTN
+899 VVTTN

-922 LVKDIEL
+922 LVKDIDL

-956 VVNDMADYC
+956 VVNDMVDYC

>member
-1 MSMIT
+1 MSVSIN
-6 IRNLQFQYDAAP
+6 NLFNYSRSLPVPFDTMTNKKVKVASMYGAKTESTLCGSVIKAVHAMCRCMNGTGEGAVGQIDTNKSVAEYKSSVGPDAYHLVVFDAASGS
-18 EINALYGID
+18 ALASVYD
-27 LEIRKGEC
+27 KNTE
-35 IVLTGESGCG
+35 
-45 KTTLTRC
+45 
-52 LNGLIPNFFEG
+52 LI
-63 TLTGEILYEGVPV
+63 
-76 NKLEQYELSRK
+76 EQY
-87 IGTVFQDSRS
+87 VAHPS
-97 QFFAVNTTDEVA
+97 QRDGAAIFFA
-109 FGCENLAFP
+109 
-118 TERINQ
+118 
-124 NVDAAFS
+124 
-131 RMNIDVLRD
+131 
-140 RSLFGLSSGEKQRL
+140 
-154 AVASIYAMDTDVIVL
+154 
-169 DEPTANLDGETIQNL
+169 
-184 RELLFTLKAE
+184 
-194 GKTLIISEHR
+194 
-204 LSWLGGIADRYVY
+204 
-217 MRKGRIEKIWGAA
+217 
-230 EAACL
+230 
-235 SPDVLREYGLRSI
+235 
-248 QNVLFPTRKTPARS
+248 
-262 DANELTCQNLCIYYG
+262 
-277 KQEIIHDLNFHFTW
+277 
-291 GEEGRIIGIVGAN
+291 
-304 GSGKTTFSKVL
+304 
-315 CGLMAPR
+315 LMPF
-322 TGKIHLNGKKMTHRE
+322 LM
-337 LLKKTYFVMQDAD
+337 
-350 YQLFTESVTHEME
+350 S
-363 LAARK
+363 
-368 NKQKNVRSSKE
+368 
-379 ETTNILDRFGLAE
+379 
-392 YSERHPLSLSGG
+392 
-404 QKQRVT
+404 
-410 IAASIAAK
+410 
-418 SDILVLDE
+418 
-426 PTSGL
+426 
-431 DGRNML
+431 
-437 RLKNILRELKKQGM
+437 
-451 LIFIVTHDAEFL
+451 DAEF
-463 EGLTDELLT
+463 DET
-472 ISNKEENMDKREKQQ
+472 FQEYYDQFIAGYPDMAKATESMA
-487 SPLRG
+487 
-492 ILQFASQRKGLL
+492 ILC
-504 RISVILSV
+504 
-512 LSSAFGMVPY
+512 
-522 AAVAVLLGK
+522 
-531 ALDNALTIEWAVS
+531 DNAYRRIKDDTCPAHINITVDKSGNLMRVS
-544 LTLVALA
+544 Q
-551 GYFLKHFLY
+551 G
-560 SKSTLCSH
+560 
-568 KAAYEI
+568 
-574 IQNIR
+574 
-579 CAIMRKM
+579 
-586 SKMSMGTIQEKSS
+586 
-599 GEFKQL
+599 QL
-605 VIDDSGSFVPT
+605 DSGSFVPT

-688 TTGRPMQMRNFLL
+688 ITGRPMQMRNFLL

-749 STGSPELD
+749 STGSSELD

-774 AKLMRFPDLDDMD
+774 AKLLRLPDLDDMD

-824 LSKRAETCQSSGQN
+824 LSKRAENRQSSGQN

>member
-1 MSMIT
+1 MSVSIN
-6 IRNLQFQYDAAP
+6 NLFNYSRSLPVPFDTMTNKKVKVASMYGAKTESTLCGSVIKAVHAMCRCMNGTGEGAVGQIDTNKSVAEYKSSVGPDAYHLVVFDAASGS
-18 EINALYGID
+18 ALASVYD
-27 LEIRKGEC
+27 KNTE
-35 IVLTGESGCG
+35 
-45 KTTLTRC
+45 
-52 LNGLIPNFFEG
+52 LI
-63 TLTGEILYEGVPV
+63 
-76 NKLEQYELSRK
+76 EQY
-87 IGTVFQDSRS
+87 VAHPS
-97 QFFAVNTTDEVA
+97 QRDGAAIFFA
-109 FGCENLAFP
+109 
-118 TERINQ
+118 
-124 NVDAAFS
+124 
-131 RMNIDVLRD
+131 
-140 RSLFGLSSGEKQRL
+140 
-154 AVASIYAMDTDVIVL
+154 
-169 DEPTANLDGETIQNL
+169 
-184 RELLFTLKAE
+184 
-194 GKTLIISEHR
+194 
-204 LSWLGGIADRYVY
+204 
-217 MRKGRIEKIWGAA
+217 
-230 EAACL
+230 
-235 SPDVLREYGLRSI
+235 
-248 QNVLFPTRKTPARS
+248 
-262 DANELTCQNLCIYYG
+262 
-277 KQEIIHDLNFHFTW
+277 
-291 GEEGRIIGIVGAN
+291 
-304 GSGKTTFSKVL
+304 
-315 CGLMAPR
+315 LMPF
-322 TGKIHLNGKKMTHRE
+322 LM
-337 LLKKTYFVMQDAD
+337 
-350 YQLFTESVTHEME
+350 S
-363 LAARK
+363 
-368 NKQKNVRSSKE
+368 
-379 ETTNILDRFGLAE
+379 
-392 YSERHPLSLSGG
+392 
-404 QKQRVT
+404 
-410 IAASIAAK
+410 
-418 SDILVLDE
+418 
-426 PTSGL
+426 
-431 DGRNML
+431 
-437 RLKNILRELKKQGM
+437 
-451 LIFIVTHDAEFL
+451 DAEF
-463 EGLTDELLT
+463 DET
-472 ISNKEENMDKREKQQ
+472 FQEYYDQFIAGYPDMAKATESMA
-487 SPLRG
+487 
-492 ILQFASQRKGLL
+492 ILC
-504 RISVILSV
+504 
-512 LSSAFGMVPY
+512 
-522 AAVAVLLGK
+522 
-531 ALDNALTIEWAVS
+531 DNAYRRIKDDTCPAHINITVDKSGNLMRVS
-544 LTLVALA
+544 Q
-551 GYFLKHFLY
+551 G
-560 SKSTLCSH
+560 
-568 KAAYEI
+568 
-574 IQNIR
+574 
-579 CAIMRKM
+579 
-586 SKMSMGTIQEKSS
+586 
-599 GEFKQL
+599 QL
-605 VIDDSGSFVPT
+605 DSGSFVPN

-774 AKLMRFPDLDDMD
+774 AKLMRLPDLDDMD

-824 LSKRAETCQSSGQN
+824 LSKRAENRQSSGQN

-922 LVKDIEL
+922 LVKDIDL

>member
-1 MSMIT
+1 MSVSIN
-6 IRNLQFQYDAAP
+6 NLFNYSRSLPVPFDTMTNKKVKVASMYGAKTESTLCGSVIKAVHAMCRCMNGTGEGAVGQIDTNKSVAEYKSSVGPDAYHLVVFDAASGS
-18 EINALYGID
+18 ALASVYD
-27 LEIRKGEC
+27 KNTE
-35 IVLTGESGCG
+35 
-45 KTTLTRC
+45 
-52 LNGLIPNFFEG
+52 LI
-63 TLTGEILYEGVPV
+63 
-76 NKLEQYELSRK
+76 EQY
-87 IGTVFQDSRS
+87 VAHPS
-97 QFFAVNTTDEVA
+97 QRDGAAIFFA
-109 FGCENLAFP
+109 
-118 TERINQ
+118 
-124 NVDAAFS
+124 
-131 RMNIDVLRD
+131 
-140 RSLFGLSSGEKQRL
+140 
-154 AVASIYAMDTDVIVL
+154 
-169 DEPTANLDGETIQNL
+169 
-184 RELLFTLKAE
+184 
-194 GKTLIISEHR
+194 
-204 LSWLGGIADRYVY
+204 
-217 MRKGRIEKIWGAA
+217 
-230 EAACL
+230 
-235 SPDVLREYGLRSI
+235 
-248 QNVLFPTRKTPARS
+248 
-262 DANELTCQNLCIYYG
+262 
-277 KQEIIHDLNFHFTW
+277 
-291 GEEGRIIGIVGAN
+291 
-304 GSGKTTFSKVL
+304 
-315 CGLMAPR
+315 LMPF
-322 TGKIHLNGKKMTHRE
+322 LM
-337 LLKKTYFVMQDAD
+337 
-350 YQLFTESVTHEME
+350 S
-363 LAARK
+363 
-368 NKQKNVRSSKE
+368 
-379 ETTNILDRFGLAE
+379 
-392 YSERHPLSLSGG
+392 
-404 QKQRVT
+404 
-410 IAASIAAK
+410 
-418 SDILVLDE
+418 
-426 PTSGL
+426 
-431 DGRNML
+431 
-437 RLKNILRELKKQGM
+437 
-451 LIFIVTHDAEFL
+451 DAEF
-463 EGLTDELLT
+463 DET
-472 ISNKEENMDKREKQQ
+472 FQEYYDQFIAGYPDMAKATESMA
-487 SPLRG
+487 
-492 ILQFASQRKGLL
+492 ILC
-504 RISVILSV
+504 
-512 LSSAFGMVPY
+512 
-522 AAVAVLLGK
+522 
-531 ALDNALTIEWAVS
+531 DNAYRRIKDDTCPAHINITVDKSGNLMRVS
-544 LTLVALA
+544 Q
-551 GYFLKHFLY
+551 G
-560 SKSTLCSH
+560 
-568 KAAYEI
+568 
-574 IQNIR
+574 
-579 CAIMRKM
+579 
-586 SKMSMGTIQEKSS
+586 
-599 GEFKQL
+599 QL
-605 VIDDSGSFVPT
+605 DSGSFVPT

-661 ELSLIPKLPEWYI
+661 ELSLIPKLPDWYI

-774 AKLMRFPDLDDMD
+774 AKLMRLPDLDDMD

-824 LSKRAETCQSSGQN
+824 LSKRAETRQSSGQN

-910 RQMNQSVVDRMS
+910 RSMNQSVVDRMS
-922 LVKDIEL
+922 LVKDINL

>member
-1 MSMIT
+1 MSVSIN
-6 IRNLQFQYDAAP
+6 NLFNYSRSLPVPFDTMTNKKVKVASMYGAKTESTLCGSVIKAVHAMCRCMNGTGEGAVGQIDTNKSVAEYKSSVGPDAYHLVVFDAASGS
-18 EINALYGID
+18 ALASVYD
-27 LEIRKGEC
+27 KNTE
-35 IVLTGESGCG
+35 
-45 KTTLTRC
+45 
-52 LNGLIPNFFEG
+52 LI
-63 TLTGEILYEGVPV
+63 
-76 NKLEQYELSRK
+76 EQY
-87 IGTVFQDSRS
+87 VAHPS
-97 QFFAVNTTDEVA
+97 QRDGAAIFFA
-109 FGCENLAFP
+109 
-118 TERINQ
+118 
-124 NVDAAFS
+124 
-131 RMNIDVLRD
+131 
-140 RSLFGLSSGEKQRL
+140 
-154 AVASIYAMDTDVIVL
+154 
-169 DEPTANLDGETIQNL
+169 
-184 RELLFTLKAE
+184 
-194 GKTLIISEHR
+194 
-204 LSWLGGIADRYVY
+204 
-217 MRKGRIEKIWGAA
+217 
-230 EAACL
+230 
-235 SPDVLREYGLRSI
+235 
-248 QNVLFPTRKTPARS
+248 
-262 DANELTCQNLCIYYG
+262 
-277 KQEIIHDLNFHFTW
+277 
-291 GEEGRIIGIVGAN
+291 
-304 GSGKTTFSKVL
+304 
-315 CGLMAPR
+315 LMPF
-322 TGKIHLNGKKMTHRE
+322 LM
-337 LLKKTYFVMQDAD
+337 
-350 YQLFTESVTHEME
+350 S
-363 LAARK
+363 
-368 NKQKNVRSSKE
+368 
-379 ETTNILDRFGLAE
+379 
-392 YSERHPLSLSGG
+392 
-404 QKQRVT
+404 
-410 IAASIAAK
+410 
-418 SDILVLDE
+418 
-426 PTSGL
+426 
-431 DGRNML
+431 
-437 RLKNILRELKKQGM
+437 
-451 LIFIVTHDAEFL
+451 DAEF
-463 EGLTDELLT
+463 DET
-472 ISNKEENMDKREKQQ
+472 FQEYYDQFIAGYPDMAKATESMA
-487 SPLRG
+487 
-492 ILQFASQRKGLL
+492 ILC
-504 RISVILSV
+504 
-512 LSSAFGMVPY
+512 
-522 AAVAVLLGK
+522 
-531 ALDNALTIEWAVS
+531 DNAYRRIKDDTCPAHINITVDKSGNLMRVS
-544 LTLVALA
+544 Q
-551 GYFLKHFLY
+551 G
-560 SKSTLCSH
+560 
-568 KAAYEI
+568 
-574 IQNIR
+574 
-579 CAIMRKM
+579 
-586 SKMSMGTIQEKSS
+586 
-599 GEFKQL
+599 QL
-605 VIDDSGSFVPT
+605 DSGSFVPT

-749 STGSPELD
+749 STGSSELD

-774 AKLMRFPDLDDMD
+774 AKLMRLPDLDDMD

-824 LSKRAETCQSSGQN
+824 LSKRAENRQSSGQN

-910 RQMNQSVVDRMS
+910 RSMNQSVVDRMS

-929 PEPEVMVQRAMAVT
+929 PEPEVMVQRAMAAT

>member
-1 MSMIT
+1 MSVSIN
-6 IRNLQFQYDAAP
+6 NLFNYSRSLPVPFDTMTNKKVKVASMYGAKTESTLCGSVIKAVHAMCRCMNGTGEGAVGQIDTNKSVAEYKSSVGPDAYHLVVFDAASGS
-18 EINALYGID
+18 ALASVYD
-27 LEIRKGEC
+27 KNTE
-35 IVLTGESGCG
+35 
-45 KTTLTRC
+45 
-52 LNGLIPNFFEG
+52 LI
-63 TLTGEILYEGVPV
+63 
-76 NKLEQYELSRK
+76 EQY
-87 IGTVFQDSRS
+87 VAHPS
-97 QFFAVNTTDEVA
+97 QRDGAAIFFA
-109 FGCENLAFP
+109 
-118 TERINQ
+118 
-124 NVDAAFS
+124 
-131 RMNIDVLRD
+131 
-140 RSLFGLSSGEKQRL
+140 
-154 AVASIYAMDTDVIVL
+154 
-169 DEPTANLDGETIQNL
+169 
-184 RELLFTLKAE
+184 
-194 GKTLIISEHR
+194 
-204 LSWLGGIADRYVY
+204 
-217 MRKGRIEKIWGAA
+217 
-230 EAACL
+230 
-235 SPDVLREYGLRSI
+235 
-248 QNVLFPTRKTPARS
+248 
-262 DANELTCQNLCIYYG
+262 
-277 KQEIIHDLNFHFTW
+277 
-291 GEEGRIIGIVGAN
+291 
-304 GSGKTTFSKVL
+304 
-315 CGLMAPR
+315 LMPF
-322 TGKIHLNGKKMTHRE
+322 LM
-337 LLKKTYFVMQDAD
+337 
-350 YQLFTESVTHEME
+350 S
-363 LAARK
+363 
-368 NKQKNVRSSKE
+368 
-379 ETTNILDRFGLAE
+379 
-392 YSERHPLSLSGG
+392 
-404 QKQRVT
+404 
-410 IAASIAAK
+410 
-418 SDILVLDE
+418 
-426 PTSGL
+426 
-431 DGRNML
+431 
-437 RLKNILRELKKQGM
+437 
-451 LIFIVTHDAEFL
+451 DAEF
-463 EGLTDELLT
+463 DET
-472 ISNKEENMDKREKQQ
+472 FQEYYDQFIAGYPDMAKATESMA
-487 SPLRG
+487 
-492 ILQFASQRKGLL
+492 ILC
-504 RISVILSV
+504 
-512 LSSAFGMVPY
+512 
-522 AAVAVLLGK
+522 
-531 ALDNALTIEWAVS
+531 DNAYRRIKDDTCPAHINITVDKSGNLMRVS
-544 LTLVALA
+544 Q
-551 GYFLKHFLY
+551 G
-560 SKSTLCSH
+560 
-568 KAAYEI
+568 
-574 IQNIR
+574 
-579 CAIMRKM
+579 
-586 SKMSMGTIQEKSS
+586 
-599 GEFKQL
+599 QL
-605 VIDDSGSFVPT
+605 DSGSFVPT

-749 STGSPELD
+749 STGSSELD

-774 AKLMRFPDLDDMD
+774 AKLMRLPDLDDMD

-824 LSKRAETCQSSGQN
+824 LSKRTENRQSSGQN

-910 RQMNQSVVDRMS
+910 RSMNQSVVDRMS

>member
-1 MSMIT
+1 MSVSIN
-6 IRNLQFQYDAAP
+6 NLFNYSRSLPVPFDTMTNKKVKVASMYGAKTESTLCGSVIKAVHAMCRCMNGTGEGAVGQIDTNKSVAEYKSSVGPDAYHLVVFDAASGS
-18 EINALYGID
+18 ALASVYD
-27 LEIRKGEC
+27 KNTE
-35 IVLTGESGCG
+35 
-45 KTTLTRC
+45 
-52 LNGLIPNFFEG
+52 LI
-63 TLTGEILYEGVPV
+63 
-76 NKLEQYELSRK
+76 EQY
-87 IGTVFQDSRS
+87 VAHPS
-97 QFFAVNTTDEVA
+97 QRDGAAIFFA
-109 FGCENLAFP
+109 
-118 TERINQ
+118 
-124 NVDAAFS
+124 
-131 RMNIDVLRD
+131 
-140 RSLFGLSSGEKQRL
+140 
-154 AVASIYAMDTDVIVL
+154 
-169 DEPTANLDGETIQNL
+169 
-184 RELLFTLKAE
+184 
-194 GKTLIISEHR
+194 
-204 LSWLGGIADRYVY
+204 
-217 MRKGRIEKIWGAA
+217 
-230 EAACL
+230 
-235 SPDVLREYGLRSI
+235 
-248 QNVLFPTRKTPARS
+248 
-262 DANELTCQNLCIYYG
+262 
-277 KQEIIHDLNFHFTW
+277 
-291 GEEGRIIGIVGAN
+291 
-304 GSGKTTFSKVL
+304 
-315 CGLMAPR
+315 LMPF
-322 TGKIHLNGKKMTHRE
+322 LM
-337 LLKKTYFVMQDAD
+337 
-350 YQLFTESVTHEME
+350 S
-363 LAARK
+363 
-368 NKQKNVRSSKE
+368 
-379 ETTNILDRFGLAE
+379 
-392 YSERHPLSLSGG
+392 
-404 QKQRVT
+404 
-410 IAASIAAK
+410 
-418 SDILVLDE
+418 
-426 PTSGL
+426 
-431 DGRNML
+431 
-437 RLKNILRELKKQGM
+437 
-451 LIFIVTHDAEFL
+451 DAEF
-463 EGLTDELLT
+463 DET
-472 ISNKEENMDKREKQQ
+472 FQEYYDQFIAGYPDMAKATESMA
-487 SPLRG
+487 
-492 ILQFASQRKGLL
+492 ILC
-504 RISVILSV
+504 
-512 LSSAFGMVPY
+512 
-522 AAVAVLLGK
+522 
-531 ALDNALTIEWAVS
+531 DNAYRRIKDDTCPAHINITVDKSGNLMRVS
-544 LTLVALA
+544 Q
-551 GYFLKHFLY
+551 G
-560 SKSTLCSH
+560 
-568 KAAYEI
+568 
-574 IQNIR
+574 
-579 CAIMRKM
+579 
-586 SKMSMGTIQEKSS
+586 
-599 GEFKQL
+599 QL
-605 VIDDSGSFVPT
+605 DSGSFVPT

-661 ELSLIPKLPEWYI
+661 ELSLIPKLPAWYI

-774 AKLMRFPDLDDMD
+774 AKLMRLPDLDDMD

-824 LSKRAETCQSSGQN
+824 LSKRAETRQSSGQN

-922 LVKDIEL
+922 LVKDIDL
-929 PEPEVMVQRAMAVT
+929 PEPEVMVQRAMSVT

>member
-1 MSMIT
+1 MSVSIN
-6 IRNLQFQYDAAP
+6 NLFNYSRSLPVPFDTMTNKKVKVASMYGAKTESTLCGSVIKAVHAMCRCMNGTGEGAVGQIDTNKSVAEYKSSVGPDAYHLVVFDAASGS
-18 EINALYGID
+18 ALASVYD
-27 LEIRKGEC
+27 KNTE
-35 IVLTGESGCG
+35 
-45 KTTLTRC
+45 
-52 LNGLIPNFFEG
+52 LI
-63 TLTGEILYEGVPV
+63 
-76 NKLEQYELSRK
+76 EQY
-87 IGTVFQDSRS
+87 VAHPS
-97 QFFAVNTTDEVA
+97 QRDGAAIFFA
-109 FGCENLAFP
+109 
-118 TERINQ
+118 
-124 NVDAAFS
+124 
-131 RMNIDVLRD
+131 
-140 RSLFGLSSGEKQRL
+140 
-154 AVASIYAMDTDVIVL
+154 
-169 DEPTANLDGETIQNL
+169 
-184 RELLFTLKAE
+184 
-194 GKTLIISEHR
+194 
-204 LSWLGGIADRYVY
+204 
-217 MRKGRIEKIWGAA
+217 
-230 EAACL
+230 
-235 SPDVLREYGLRSI
+235 
-248 QNVLFPTRKTPARS
+248 
-262 DANELTCQNLCIYYG
+262 
-277 KQEIIHDLNFHFTW
+277 
-291 GEEGRIIGIVGAN
+291 
-304 GSGKTTFSKVL
+304 
-315 CGLMAPR
+315 LMPF
-322 TGKIHLNGKKMTHRE
+322 LM
-337 LLKKTYFVMQDAD
+337 
-350 YQLFTESVTHEME
+350 S
-363 LAARK
+363 
-368 NKQKNVRSSKE
+368 
-379 ETTNILDRFGLAE
+379 
-392 YSERHPLSLSGG
+392 
-404 QKQRVT
+404 
-410 IAASIAAK
+410 
-418 SDILVLDE
+418 
-426 PTSGL
+426 
-431 DGRNML
+431 
-437 RLKNILRELKKQGM
+437 
-451 LIFIVTHDAEFL
+451 DAEF
-463 EGLTDELLT
+463 DET
-472 ISNKEENMDKREKQQ
+472 FQEYYDQFIAGYPDMAKATESMA
-487 SPLRG
+487 
-492 ILQFASQRKGLL
+492 ILC
-504 RISVILSV
+504 
-512 LSSAFGMVPY
+512 
-522 AAVAVLLGK
+522 
-531 ALDNALTIEWAVS
+531 DNAYRRIKDDTCPAHINITVDKSGNLMRVS
-544 LTLVALA
+544 Q
-551 GYFLKHFLY
+551 G
-560 SKSTLCSH
+560 
-568 KAAYEI
+568 
-574 IQNIR
+574 
-579 CAIMRKM
+579 
-586 SKMSMGTIQEKSS
+586 
-599 GEFKQL
+599 QL
-605 VIDDSGSFVPT
+605 DSGSFVPT

-674 IPPEVVDICKHAQK
+674 IPPEVVDIWKHAQK

-749 STGSPELD
+749 STGSSELD

-774 AKLMRFPDLDDMD
+774 AKLLRLPDLDDMD

-824 LSKRAETCQSSGQN
+824 LSKRAENRQSSGQN

>member
-1 MSMIT
+1 MSVSIN
-6 IRNLQFQYDAAP
+6 NLFNY
-18 EINALYGID
+18 
-27 LEIRKGEC
+27 
-35 IVLTGESGCG
+35 
-45 KTTLTRC
+45 
-52 LNGLIPNFFEG
+52 
-63 TLTGEILYEGVPV
+63 
-76 NKLEQYELSRK
+76 
-87 IGTVFQDSRS
+87 SRS
-97 QFFAVNTTDEVA
+97 LPVPFDTMTNKKV
-109 FGCENLAFP
+109 
-118 TERINQ
+118 
-124 NVDAAFS
+124 
-131 RMNIDVLRD
+131 
-140 RSLFGLSSGEKQRL
+140 K
-154 AVASIYAMDTDVIVL
+154 VASMYGA
-169 DEPTANLDGETIQNL
+169 
-184 RELLFTLKAE
+184 
-194 GKTLIISEHR
+194 KTE
-204 LSWLGGIADRYVY
+204 
-217 MRKGRIEKIWGAA
+217 
-230 EAACL
+230 
-235 SPDVLREYGLRSI
+235 
-248 QNVLFPTRKTPARS
+248 
-262 DANELTCQNLCIYYG
+262 
-277 KQEIIHDLNFHFTW
+277 
-291 GEEGRIIGIVGAN
+291 
-304 GSGKTTFSKVL
+304 
-315 CGLMAPR
+315 
-322 TGKIHLNGKKMTHRE
+322 
-337 LLKKTYFVMQDAD
+337 
-350 YQLFTESVTHEME
+350 
-363 LAARK
+363 
-368 NKQKNVRSSKE
+368 
-379 ETTNILDRFGLAE
+379 
-392 YSERHPLSLSGG
+392 
-404 QKQRVT
+404 
-410 IAASIAAK
+410 
-418 SDILVLDE
+418 
-426 PTSGL
+426 
-431 DGRNML
+431 
-437 RLKNILRELKKQGM
+437 
-451 LIFIVTHDAEFL
+451 
-463 EGLTDELLT
+463 
-472 ISNKEENMDKREKQQ
+472 
-487 SPLRG
+487 
-492 ILQFASQRKGLL
+492 
-504 RISVILSV
+504 
-512 LSSAFGMVPY
+512 
-522 AAVAVLLGK
+522 
-531 ALDNALTIEWAVS
+531 
-544 LTLVALA
+544 
-551 GYFLKHFLY
+551 
-560 SKSTLCSH
+560 STLCGSVI
-568 KAAYEI
+568 KAVHAMC
-574 IQNIR
+574 R
-579 CAIMRKM
+579 CMN
-586 SKMSMGTIQEKSS
+586 GTGEGAVGQIDTNKSVAEYKSS
-599 GEFKQL
+599 VGPDAYHLVVFDAASGSALASVYDKNTELIEQYVAHPSQRDGAAIFFALMPFLMSDVEFDETFQAYYDQFIAGYPDMAKATESMAILCDNAYRRIKDDTCPAHINITVDKSGNLMRVSQGQL
-605 VIDDSGSFVPT
+605 DSGSFVPT

-774 AKLMRFPDLDDMD
+774 AKLMRLPDLDDMD

-824 LSKRAETCQSSGQN
+824 LSKRTENRQSSGQN

>member
-1 MSMIT
+1 MSVSIN
-6 IRNLQFQYDAAP
+6 NLFNYSRSLPVPFDTMTNKKVKVASMYGAKTESTLCGSVIKAVHAMCRCMNGTGEGAVGQIDTNKSVAEYKSSVGPDAYHLVVFDAASGS
-18 EINALYGID
+18 ALASVYD
-27 LEIRKGEC
+27 KNTE
-35 IVLTGESGCG
+35 
-45 KTTLTRC
+45 
-52 LNGLIPNFFEG
+52 LI
-63 TLTGEILYEGVPV
+63 
-76 NKLEQYELSRK
+76 EQY
-87 IGTVFQDSRS
+87 VAHPS
-97 QFFAVNTTDEVA
+97 QRDGAAIFFA
-109 FGCENLAFP
+109 
-118 TERINQ
+118 
-124 NVDAAFS
+124 
-131 RMNIDVLRD
+131 
-140 RSLFGLSSGEKQRL
+140 
-154 AVASIYAMDTDVIVL
+154 
-169 DEPTANLDGETIQNL
+169 
-184 RELLFTLKAE
+184 
-194 GKTLIISEHR
+194 
-204 LSWLGGIADRYVY
+204 
-217 MRKGRIEKIWGAA
+217 
-230 EAACL
+230 
-235 SPDVLREYGLRSI
+235 
-248 QNVLFPTRKTPARS
+248 
-262 DANELTCQNLCIYYG
+262 
-277 KQEIIHDLNFHFTW
+277 
-291 GEEGRIIGIVGAN
+291 
-304 GSGKTTFSKVL
+304 
-315 CGLMAPR
+315 LMPF
-322 TGKIHLNGKKMTHRE
+322 LM
-337 LLKKTYFVMQDAD
+337 
-350 YQLFTESVTHEME
+350 S
-363 LAARK
+363 
-368 NKQKNVRSSKE
+368 
-379 ETTNILDRFGLAE
+379 
-392 YSERHPLSLSGG
+392 
-404 QKQRVT
+404 
-410 IAASIAAK
+410 
-418 SDILVLDE
+418 
-426 PTSGL
+426 
-431 DGRNML
+431 
-437 RLKNILRELKKQGM
+437 
-451 LIFIVTHDAEFL
+451 DAEF
-463 EGLTDELLT
+463 DET
-472 ISNKEENMDKREKQQ
+472 FQEYYDQFIAGYPDMAKATESMA
-487 SPLRG
+487 
-492 ILQFASQRKGLL
+492 ILC
-504 RISVILSV
+504 
-512 LSSAFGMVPY
+512 
-522 AAVAVLLGK
+522 
-531 ALDNALTIEWAVS
+531 DNAYRRIKDDTCPAHINITVDKSGNLMRVS
-544 LTLVALA
+544 Q
-551 GYFLKHFLY
+551 G
-560 SKSTLCSH
+560 
-568 KAAYEI
+568 
-574 IQNIR
+574 
-579 CAIMRKM
+579 
-586 SKMSMGTIQEKSS
+586 
-599 GEFKQL
+599 QL
-605 VIDDSGSFVPT
+605 DSGSFVPT

-661 ELSLIPKLPEWYI
+661 EQSLIPKLPEWYI

-824 LSKRAETCQSSGQN
+824 LSKRAENRQSSGQN

-910 RQMNQSVVDRMS
+910 RSMNQSVVDRMS

>member
-1 MSMIT
+1 MSVSIN
-6 IRNLQFQYDAAP
+6 NLFNYSRSLPVPFDTMTNKKVKVASMYGAKTESTLCGSVIKAVHAMCRCMNGTGEGAVGQIDTNKSVAEYKSSVGPDAYHLVVFDAASGS
-18 EINALYGID
+18 ALASVYD
-27 LEIRKGEC
+27 KNTE
-35 IVLTGESGCG
+35 
-45 KTTLTRC
+45 
-52 LNGLIPNFFEG
+52 LI
-63 TLTGEILYEGVPV
+63 
-76 NKLEQYELSRK
+76 EQY
-87 IGTVFQDSRS
+87 VAHPS
-97 QFFAVNTTDEVA
+97 QRDGAAIFFA
-109 FGCENLAFP
+109 
-118 TERINQ
+118 
-124 NVDAAFS
+124 
-131 RMNIDVLRD
+131 
-140 RSLFGLSSGEKQRL
+140 
-154 AVASIYAMDTDVIVL
+154 
-169 DEPTANLDGETIQNL
+169 
-184 RELLFTLKAE
+184 
-194 GKTLIISEHR
+194 
-204 LSWLGGIADRYVY
+204 
-217 MRKGRIEKIWGAA
+217 
-230 EAACL
+230 
-235 SPDVLREYGLRSI
+235 
-248 QNVLFPTRKTPARS
+248 
-262 DANELTCQNLCIYYG
+262 
-277 KQEIIHDLNFHFTW
+277 
-291 GEEGRIIGIVGAN
+291 
-304 GSGKTTFSKVL
+304 
-315 CGLMAPR
+315 LMPF
-322 TGKIHLNGKKMTHRE
+322 LM
-337 LLKKTYFVMQDAD
+337 
-350 YQLFTESVTHEME
+350 S
-363 LAARK
+363 
-368 NKQKNVRSSKE
+368 
-379 ETTNILDRFGLAE
+379 
-392 YSERHPLSLSGG
+392 
-404 QKQRVT
+404 
-410 IAASIAAK
+410 
-418 SDILVLDE
+418 
-426 PTSGL
+426 
-431 DGRNML
+431 
-437 RLKNILRELKKQGM
+437 
-451 LIFIVTHDAEFL
+451 DAEF
-463 EGLTDELLT
+463 DET
-472 ISNKEENMDKREKQQ
+472 FQEYYDQFIAGYPDMAKATESMA
-487 SPLRG
+487 
-492 ILQFASQRKGLL
+492 ILC
-504 RISVILSV
+504 
-512 LSSAFGMVPY
+512 
-522 AAVAVLLGK
+522 
-531 ALDNALTIEWAVS
+531 DNAYRRIKDDTCPAHINITVDKSGNLMRVS
-544 LTLVALA
+544 Q
-551 GYFLKHFLY
+551 G
-560 SKSTLCSH
+560 
-568 KAAYEI
+568 
-574 IQNIR
+574 
-579 CAIMRKM
+579 
-586 SKMSMGTIQEKSS
+586 
-599 GEFKQL
+599 QL
-605 VIDDSGSFVPT
+605 DSGSFVPT

-749 STGSPELD
+749 STGSSELD

-774 AKLMRFPDLDDMD
+774 AKLMRLPDLDDMD

-824 LSKRAETCQSSGQN
+824 LSKRAENRQSSGQN

-910 RQMNQSVVDRMS
+910 RPMNQSVVDRMS

-1030 TSA
+1030 TTA

>member
-1 MSMIT
+1 MSVSIN
-6 IRNLQFQYDAAP
+6 NLFNYSRSLPVPFDTMTNKKVKVASMYGAKTESTLCGSVIKAVHAMCRCMNGTGEGAVGQIDTNKSVAEYKSSVGPDAYHLVVFDAASGS
-18 EINALYGID
+18 ALASVYD
-27 LEIRKGEC
+27 KNTE
-35 IVLTGESGCG
+35 
-45 KTTLTRC
+45 
-52 LNGLIPNFFEG
+52 LI
-63 TLTGEILYEGVPV
+63 
-76 NKLEQYELSRK
+76 EQY
-87 IGTVFQDSRS
+87 VAHPS
-97 QFFAVNTTDEVA
+97 QRDGAAIFFA
-109 FGCENLAFP
+109 
-118 TERINQ
+118 
-124 NVDAAFS
+124 
-131 RMNIDVLRD
+131 
-140 RSLFGLSSGEKQRL
+140 
-154 AVASIYAMDTDVIVL
+154 
-169 DEPTANLDGETIQNL
+169 
-184 RELLFTLKAE
+184 
-194 GKTLIISEHR
+194 
-204 LSWLGGIADRYVY
+204 
-217 MRKGRIEKIWGAA
+217 
-230 EAACL
+230 
-235 SPDVLREYGLRSI
+235 
-248 QNVLFPTRKTPARS
+248 
-262 DANELTCQNLCIYYG
+262 
-277 KQEIIHDLNFHFTW
+277 
-291 GEEGRIIGIVGAN
+291 
-304 GSGKTTFSKVL
+304 
-315 CGLMAPR
+315 LMPF
-322 TGKIHLNGKKMTHRE
+322 LM
-337 LLKKTYFVMQDAD
+337 
-350 YQLFTESVTHEME
+350 S
-363 LAARK
+363 
-368 NKQKNVRSSKE
+368 
-379 ETTNILDRFGLAE
+379 
-392 YSERHPLSLSGG
+392 
-404 QKQRVT
+404 
-410 IAASIAAK
+410 
-418 SDILVLDE
+418 
-426 PTSGL
+426 
-431 DGRNML
+431 
-437 RLKNILRELKKQGM
+437 
-451 LIFIVTHDAEFL
+451 DAEF
-463 EGLTDELLT
+463 DET
-472 ISNKEENMDKREKQQ
+472 FQEYYDQFIAGYPDMAKATESMA
-487 SPLRG
+487 
-492 ILQFASQRKGLL
+492 ILC
-504 RISVILSV
+504 
-512 LSSAFGMVPY
+512 
-522 AAVAVLLGK
+522 
-531 ALDNALTIEWAVS
+531 DNAYRRIKDDTCPAHINITVDKSGNLMRVS
-544 LTLVALA
+544 Q
-551 GYFLKHFLY
+551 G
-560 SKSTLCSH
+560 
-568 KAAYEI
+568 
-574 IQNIR
+574 
-579 CAIMRKM
+579 
-586 SKMSMGTIQEKSS
+586 
-599 GEFKQL
+599 QL
-605 VIDDSGSFVPT
+605 DSGSFVPT

-749 STGSPELD
+749 STGSLELD

-774 AKLMRFPDLDDMD
+774 AKLMRLPDLDDMD

-808 DCMSVVLEKV
+808 DCMGVVLEKV

-824 LSKRAETCQSSGQN
+824 LSKRAENRQSSGQN

-922 LVKDIEL
+922 LVKDIDL

-956 VVNDMADYC
+956 VVNDMVDYC

>member
-1 MSMIT
+1 MSVSIN
-6 IRNLQFQYDAAP
+6 NLFNY
-18 EINALYGID
+18 
-27 LEIRKGEC
+27 
-35 IVLTGESGCG
+35 
-45 KTTLTRC
+45 
-52 LNGLIPNFFEG
+52 
-63 TLTGEILYEGVPV
+63 
-76 NKLEQYELSRK
+76 
-87 IGTVFQDSRS
+87 SRS
-97 QFFAVNTTDEVA
+97 LPVPFDTMTNKKV
-109 FGCENLAFP
+109 
-118 TERINQ
+118 
-124 NVDAAFS
+124 
-131 RMNIDVLRD
+131 
-140 RSLFGLSSGEKQRL
+140 K
-154 AVASIYAMDTDVIVL
+154 VASMYGA
-169 DEPTANLDGETIQNL
+169 
-184 RELLFTLKAE
+184 
-194 GKTLIISEHR
+194 KTE
-204 LSWLGGIADRYVY
+204 
-217 MRKGRIEKIWGAA
+217 
-230 EAACL
+230 
-235 SPDVLREYGLRSI
+235 
-248 QNVLFPTRKTPARS
+248 
-262 DANELTCQNLCIYYG
+262 
-277 KQEIIHDLNFHFTW
+277 
-291 GEEGRIIGIVGAN
+291 
-304 GSGKTTFSKVL
+304 
-315 CGLMAPR
+315 
-322 TGKIHLNGKKMTHRE
+322 
-337 LLKKTYFVMQDAD
+337 
-350 YQLFTESVTHEME
+350 
-363 LAARK
+363 
-368 NKQKNVRSSKE
+368 
-379 ETTNILDRFGLAE
+379 
-392 YSERHPLSLSGG
+392 
-404 QKQRVT
+404 
-410 IAASIAAK
+410 
-418 SDILVLDE
+418 
-426 PTSGL
+426 
-431 DGRNML
+431 
-437 RLKNILRELKKQGM
+437 
-451 LIFIVTHDAEFL
+451 
-463 EGLTDELLT
+463 
-472 ISNKEENMDKREKQQ
+472 
-487 SPLRG
+487 
-492 ILQFASQRKGLL
+492 
-504 RISVILSV
+504 
-512 LSSAFGMVPY
+512 
-522 AAVAVLLGK
+522 
-531 ALDNALTIEWAVS
+531 
-544 LTLVALA
+544 
-551 GYFLKHFLY
+551 
-560 SKSTLCSH
+560 STLCGSVI
-568 KAAYEI
+568 KAVHAMC
-574 IQNIR
+574 R
-579 CAIMRKM
+579 CMN
-586 SKMSMGTIQEKSS
+586 GTGEGAVGQIDTNKSVAEYKSS
-599 GEFKQL
+599 IGPDAYHLVVFDAASGSALASVYDKNTELIEQYVAHPSQRDGAAIFFALMPFLMSDMEFDETFQEYYDQFIAGYPDMAKATESMAILCDNAYRRIKDDTCPAHINITVDKSGNLMRVSQGQL
-605 VIDDSGSFVPT
+605 DSGSFVPT

-749 STGSPELD
+749 STGSSELD

-774 AKLMRFPDLDDMD
+774 AKLMRLPDLDDMD

-824 LSKRAETCQSSGQN
+824 LSKRAENRQSSGQN